1 MSEDFKPG
9 ETAICLGLPDSFVG
23 ADPALATTHHC
34 TQPSKEFN
42 DSFKEGTDVRILK
55 KLVSGNYFV
64 ERVHPP
70 LFRVRLSPENLK
82 RREGETRH
90 FNLAGVEM
98 EGGFKR
104 SDVMFTATHHKKE
117 FKSEVFIRETD
128 PIWNGLPD

>member
-9 ETAICLGLPDSFVG
+9 EIAICLGLPDSFVG
-23 ADPALATTHHC
+23 TDPVLETTHHC

-64 ERVHPP
+64 ERVYPP

-82 RREGETRH
+82 RK
-90 FNLAGVEM
+90 
-98 EGGFKR
+98 EGG
-104 SDVMFTATHHKKE
+104 
-117 FKSEVFIRETD
+117 
-128 PIWNGLPD
+128 